1 VYQVQTELSVSS
13 VSGNIAELPI
23 KSEVISGLRD
33 LLKNGDEADKCNA
46 SRALGNIGAAEA
58 VDDLVS
64 HLHDEDV
71 DVCIDAAEALG
82 RLRAHK
88 VVPQLLESLKNDPD
102 GELKTTIVK
111 ALGEIQNE
119 QAIPLLLQ
127 IAESQPE
134 DMIMD
139 SNEDWDDWWDM
150 QQQAIIALGNMRVE
164 QATDMLARLLQSDDV
179 LDIEQDI
186 LKALVRI
193 GVKGE
198 AAVIEQLTS
207 ASAQTRRRAALALI
221 ESSSAESLKAL
232 AKALTDNS
240 EDVRLYA
247 LQALVKRKASK
258 YLSAIELLKRDR
270 SEKVRQAAL
279 LAIAELSALTGA
291 PASSANEKLLQDP
304 DSEVRAAYLKTLHN
318 QQVEISDEE
327 LHQHIDSALTDS
339 DEQVMLAALP
349 LFARLQDS
357 AGAETRLIQ
366 LIAQPKLSDA
376 LLTAGMQTLSELGRW
391 NVNISR
397 LMTRFISHPQQTVRL
412 ATLKALMDMEQ
423 TLAEADMP
431 EGMAKTPVD
440 IVNETL
446 SGRVVLEVEVNSLLE
461 TASKNAADDDEEV
474 EAVSDEEISAL
485 KDSAPMSTLEA
496 IMQESQLA
504 ELEMQQAQQQV
515 IEDEDIEQDAEMA
528 EFETLVERNNTRAD
542 WLFNNKGE
550 VSVAQDV
557 QRLSARILARLPKDI
572 APEKAAK
579 IVNSLL
585 FALNSEDLQLQ
596 TLAAESIAQI
606 ALDNPQTEG
615 IEYAF
620 GGLVTQFHN
629 EQWDLKLACMKAL
642 AAIRNRAAIPVIMNA
657 LDHHRAALRIQAIES
672 ITDLELNGDEL
683 LKNAHVPEKPLTLI
697 EWVEL
702 LIEKLQDSEPGV
714 RYSAVNNLKR
724 CLKDKT
730 IAQDATLVQKA
741 IEHIVQTAFTN
752 QGGRTRDMAQVLKEI
767 EPVKGTA
774 RLIELLKEL
783 PSSYQRRF
791 AIEMLEE
798 MFKAETSRMALN

>member
-1 VYQVQTELSVSS
+1 MQTEQSVSTIS
-13 VSGNIAELPI
+13 ASISELPI
-23 KSEVISGLRD
+23 KSDVISGLRE

-58 VDDLVS
+58 VEDLVS
-64 HLHDEDV
+64 HLHDDDV

-82 RLRAHK
+82 RLRAHE
-88 VVPQLLESLKNDPD
+88 VVPQLLDSLKNDPD

-111 ALGEIQNE
+111 ALGEIRDE

-164 QATDMLARLLQSDDV
+164 AAADVLSRLLQSDDV

-186 LKALVRI
+186 LKSLVRI
-193 GVKGE
+193 GRKGE
-198 AAVIEQLTS
+198 AAAIEQLAS
-207 ASAQTRRRAALALI
+207 ASPLTRRRAALALI
-221 ESSSAESLKAL
+221 ESSSPESLKAL
-232 AKALTDNS
+232 AKALTDPS

-247 LQALVKRKASK
+247 LQALVERKADK

-279 LAIAELSALTGA
+279 LAIAKLSALKGA
-291 PASSANEKLLQDP
+291 PAAAANDQLLQDP
-304 DSEVRAAYLKTLHN
+304 DAEVRAAYLKTLHN
-318 QQVEISDEE
+318 DEVELDDDS
-327 LHQHIDSALTDS
+327 LLQHIHSALEDS

-349 LFARLQDS
+349 LFSRLQDAAS
-357 AGAETRLIQ
+357 AETQLIQ
-366 LIAQPKLSDA
+366 LIARPKLSDA
-376 LLTAGMQTLSELGRW
+376 LLIAGLQTLSALGRW

-397 LMTRFISHPQQTVRL
+397 ILTRFVSHPQQTVRL
-412 ATLKALMDMEQ
+412 ATLKALMDMER
-423 TLAEADMP
+423 TLADAEVAA
-431 EGMAKTPVD
+431 GLSKTPID
-440 IVNETL
+440 IINETL
-446 SGRVVLEVEVNSLLE
+446 SGRVVLEVEVNSLLNPPQD
-461 TASKNAADDDEEV
+461 AQADDSDDEIEPT
-474 EAVSDEEISAL
+474 VSDEDISAL
-485 KDSAPMSTLEA
+485 KASAPMSTLEA

-504 ELEMQQAQQQV
+504 ELEMQQAQQQDSA
-515 IEDEDIEQDAEMA
+515 DEDAEQAADMA
-528 EFETLVERNNTRAD
+528 EFETLVERNNMRAD
-542 WLFNNKGE
+542 WLFSKKEE

-557 QRLSARILARLPKDI
+557 QRLSARILARLPGDL
-572 APEKAAK
+572 APDKAAK

-585 FALNSEDLQLQ
+585 LALNAEDLQLQ

-642 AAIRNRAAIPVIMNA
+642 AAIRNRAAIPVIMSA
-657 LDHHRAALRIQAIES
+657 LEHHRAALRIQAIES
-672 ITDLELNGDEL
+672 ITDLALDGDEL
-683 LKNAHVPEKPLTLI
+683 LKNAHVPEQPPTLI

-702 LIEKLQDSEPGV
+702 LIDKLQDNEPGV

-724 CLKDKT
+724 CLKDET

-783 PSSYQRRF
+783 PSSYERRF

-798 MFKAETSRMALN
+798 MFKAESARLALN